1 MYYQYY
7 ILSPEKH
14 TEISEYM
21 DDRNQEIFVMCL
33 LFQAIEVDPSNAVYY
48 ANRSIAYLRTEC
60 FGYALTD
67 ASKAIET
74 DKTYLK
80 ECFYSVNFCQLKI
93 KIYCLFGVLLP
104 RYGFRFGN

>member
-1 MYYQYY
+1 VKKYVGVSGFRRLKSDTGQFM
-7 ILSPEKH
+7 I
-14 TEISEYM
+14 
-21 DDRNQEIFVMCL
+21 DAF

-74 DKTYLK
+74 DKAYLK
-80 ECFYSVNFCQLKI
+80 ECFYSVKFC
-93 KIYCLFGVLLP
+93 
-104 RYGFRFGN
+104 

>member
-1 MYYQYY
+1 
-7 ILSPEKH
+7 
-14 TEISEYM
+14 M
-21 DDRNQEIFVMCL
+21 DNRNQEIFVMCL

-93 KIYCLFGVLLP
+93 
-104 RYGFRFGN
+104 